1 MSNSEPL
8 KEDFSFIE
16 KLVMKNCLENE
27 QYLATVIQYLKPEQ
41 FADKSNQLIVK
52 LLQTYFSKTGKK
64 PSPTELNV
72 FLSSD
77 KLKDAYT
84 AVKHN
89 IQDVGDD
96 VENDTLL
103 THTERFLKIQSFEK
117 ALLHV
122 ASNWDNVS
130 DKDDIIKFYNQIE
143 EIIGYN
149 LKTSEGHDYF
159 NDIETYIDS
168 VTTDESVLPT
178 GLDWLDEKLNGGFL
192 QDGRAL
198 YLFAGETN
206 VGKSIFLHNMAVNI
220 MKQDKKVLLF
230 SLEMSEQMYSNRI
243 TSTLSQLDINNLR
256 RSVEDIRK
264 GAEHFKQTKPNSG
277 LIVKEYPP
285 NTITAAV
292 LRNYTKHVIATKK
305 FKPDAIVLDYLNL
318 LAADGNNSYERIK
331 IVSEQVRAL
340 SYEFN
345 CPVISATQLNRSGY
359 SGAGSSSQ
367 TQVYD
372 QRGPGMSSISES
384 YGTGA
389 TADAVVGIFRTDQ
402 DKEDNAIHINI
413 MKSRFG
419 QNTGVNR
426 MGIDYRTMTL
436 FEDEALNEN
445 DDVGEAE
452 SSAGEFSE

>member
-1 MSNSEPL
+1 
-8 KEDFSFIE
+8 
-16 KLVMKNCLENE
+16 
-27 QYLATVIQYLKPEQ
+27 
-41 FADKSNQLIVK
+41 
-52 LLQTYFSKTGKK
+52 
-64 PSPTELNV
+64 
-72 FLSSD
+72 
-77 KLKDAYT
+77 
-84 AVKHN
+84 
-89 IQDVGDD
+89 
-96 VENDTLL
+96 
-103 THTERFLKIQSFEK
+103 
-117 ALLHV
+117 
-122 ASNWDNVS
+122 
-130 DKDDIIKFYNQIE
+130 
-143 EIIGYN
+143 
-149 LKTSEGHDYF
+149 
-159 NDIETYIDS
+159 
-168 VTTDESVLPT
+168 
-178 GLDWLDEKLNGGFL
+178 
-192 QDGRAL
+192 
-198 YLFAGETN
+198 
-206 VGKSIFLHNMAVNI
+206 
-220 MKQDKKVLLF
+220 
-230 SLEMSEQMYSNRI
+230 
-243 TSTLSQLDINNLR
+243 
-256 RSVEDIRK
+256 
-264 GAEHFKQTKPNSG
+264 
-277 LIVKEYPP
+277 
-285 NTITAAV
+285 